1 MSDSFGMIVGIA
13 VGALFLGVMSMDGQG
28 KGKKTVAYKPQERI
42 NPLTE
47 NNFSFKPGKDDPK
60 RKK

>member
-1 MSDSFGMIVGIA
+1 MIVGIA